1 MKQKKFY
8 ISRQKRF
15 KNSVLS
21 VANRNKSVTVKV
33 EMI

>member
-1 MKQKKFY
+1 MKFY

-21 VANRNKSVTVKV
+21 VTNRNKSVTVKV